1 MKLFIQWLQSI
12 CLIFGI
18 FSSSLLH
25 VLQMTQLKESDILLV
40 IEVDIIYSGK
50 LGFRM
55 TCIWLNKVQTF
66 FFFFLVLVLL
76 WTNNLATLLC
86 LEGDMLPQWPHSCF
100 HWTLSSKRW
109 TRVGGYGYLKVLP
122 LNCELKPDEN
132 ARAKSSALVLE
143 RGVGWLVIPLCPS
156 EAWRASKASLCAS
169 CLPSHGRQVLAP
181 APKGMW
187 R

>member
-40 IEVDIIYSGK
+40 IEMDIIYSGK

-55 TCIWLNKVQTF
+55 TCIWLNKVKT

-76 WTNNLATLLC
+76 WTNNFATLLC
-86 LEGDMLPQWPHSCF
+86 LAGNMSPQWPSYLF
-100 HWTLSSKRW
+100 PLDSKLW
-109 TRVGGYGYLKVLP
+109 EMNQGGGVWLLKGLAFKLWIKTWWKCKDKVL
-122 LNCELKPDEN
+122 C
-132 ARAKSSALVLE
+132 SGCGE
-143 RGVGWLVIPLCPS
+143 RSWLICHSFPPPRGMEGV
-156 EAWRASKASLCAS
+156 
-169 CLPSHGRQVLAP
+169 
-181 APKGMW
+181 
-187 R
+187 